1 MPLEFTG
8 KSSAITSDGLAN
20 VADTLGVQAPEIWT
34 VFSVETKGCGFLPD
48 RRPPILL
55 ERHIFSRLTNR
66 QFDVRD
72 CSNPAPG
79 GYGASGAAQYDR
91 LAQAI
96 ALHRD
101 AALQS
106 CSWGLGQIMGQN
118 YPMLGFAGVEEMVT
132 AMCDTE
138 DAQLLAF
145 AAFVKSSALDVALR
159 AHDWTKLARGYNGP
173 NYAINQYDVKLGA
186 AYQKFSN
193 GALPDLTS
201 RTAQLYLTYAG
212 FNPGPVDGLPG
223 ALTQAALR
231 QFQQKNGLP
240 ATGTLDDA
248 TRAALQP
255 AE

>member
-1 MPLEFTG
+1 MPLEFMG

-20 VADTLGVQAPEIWT
+20 VADTLGVRAPEIWT

-66 QFDVRD
+66 RFDLRD

-96 ALHRD
+96 ALNRD

-106 CSWGLGQIMGQN
+106 CSWGLGQIMGKN
-118 YPMLGFAGVEEMVT
+118 YAMLGFAGVEDMVT

-138 DAQLLAF
+138 DAQLLGF
-145 AAFVKSSALDVALR
+145 AAFLKSSGLDAQLR
-159 AHDWTKLARGYNGP
+159 AHNWPKLARGYNGP
-173 NYAINQYDVKLGA
+173 NFAINKYDEKLGA
-186 AYQKFSN
+186 AFEKFSN
-193 GALPDLTS
+193 GPLPDLTA

-212 FNPGPVDGLPG
+212 FHPGPVDGLPG

-240 ATGTLDDA
+240 ATGAPDDA
-248 TRAALQP
+248 TMAALQP
-255 AE
+255 AA

>member
-1 MPLEFTG
+1 MG

-55 ERHIFSRLTNR
+55 ERHIFSRLTKR
-66 QFDVRD
+66 QFDLRD
-72 CSNPAPG
+72 CSNPGPG

-91 LAQAI
+91 LAQAV

-106 CSWGLGQIMGQN
+106 CSWGLGQIMGEN
-118 YPMLGFAGVEEMVT
+118 FAMLGFAGVEDMVA
-132 AMCDTE
+132 AMCETE
-138 DAQLLAF
+138 DAQLLA
-145 AAFVKSSALDVALR
+145 
-159 AHDWTKLARGYNGP
+159 
-173 NYAINQYDVKLGA
+173 
-186 AYQKFSN
+186 YQKFSN
-193 GALPDLTS
+193 GPLPDLTV

-212 FNPGPVDGLPG
+212 FHPGPVDGLPG

-240 ATGTLDDA
+240 ATGALDDA
-248 TRAALQP
+248 TMAALQP
-255 AE
+255 AA